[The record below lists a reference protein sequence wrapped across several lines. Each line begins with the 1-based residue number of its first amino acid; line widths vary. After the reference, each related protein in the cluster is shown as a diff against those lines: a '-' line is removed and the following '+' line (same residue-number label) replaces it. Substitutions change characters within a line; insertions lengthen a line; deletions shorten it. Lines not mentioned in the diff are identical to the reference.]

1 MEHRP
6 VRWGILATG
15 AIAATFT
22 EDLARSPDAEVVAV
36 GSRTE
41 TAAKAFAE
49 RYGIPRAY
57 GSWLELAADDEVDVV
72 YVATPHSAH
81 HAAARLCLKAGR
93 AVLCEKPLTLDLPT
107 SQELIATAQE
117 QGVFLME
124 AMWAR
129 CNPTIRRV
137 AEMIRDGAIGEVTSV
152 TADFGLAGPFP
163 ASHRLRDPALGGGG
177 LLDLGIYP
185 VTLAHLVLGRPAEIK
200 AWGWL
205 TPEGV
210 DQNLAIIFG
219 YASGALASLTCGS
232 VGATGVRAVI
242 TGRGGRIELDPPFFC
257 PTTATLIRDSG
268 APEEIGLPVTGHGY
282 LPEIEEVHRCLRAG
296 RLESD
301 LVPHATTLEVMSLL
315 DEIRAAVGV
324 VYPPVTT
331 A

>member
-41 TAAKAFAE
+41 AAAKAFAE
-49 RYGIPRAY
+49 RYGIPKAY
-57 GSWLELAADDEVDVV
+57 GSWVELAADEDVDVV

-81 HAAARLCLKAGR
+81 YAAARLCLTAGR
-93 AVLCEKPLTLDLPT
+93 AVLCEKPLTLDAA
-107 SQELIATAQE
+107 SSRELVDVARRR
-117 QGVFLME
+117 GVFLME

-129 CNPTIRRV
+129 CNPTLRRV
-137 AEMIRDGAIGEVTSV
+137 AELVHDGAIGEVTTIV
-152 TADFGLAGPFP
+152 ADFGLAGPFAP
-163 ASHRLRDPALGGGG
+163 THRLRDPALGGGG

-185 VTLAHLVLGRPAEIK
+185 ITLAHLLLGRPDEVK
-200 AWGWL
+200 AWASL

-210 DQNLAIIFG
+210 DQNLAVIFG
-219 YASGALASLTCGS
+219 YASGALASLTCGT
-232 VGATGVRAVI
+232 VGASGTRAVI
-242 TGRGGRIELDPPFFC
+242 TGRAGRIELGPPFFR
-257 PTTATLIRDSG
+257 PSTATLVRDSS
-268 APEEIGLPVTGHGY
+268 APEDLLVPVAGHGY

-296 RLESD
+296 RVESE
-301 LVPHATTLEVMSLL
+301 LVPHATTVEVMALM
-315 DEIRAAVGV
+315 DDIRAAVGV
-324 VYPPVTT
+324 AYPPVTT

>member
-6 VRWGILATG
+6 IRWGILSTG

-22 EDLARSPDAEVVAV
+22 EDLARCPDAEVVAV

-41 TAAKAFAE
+41 AATKTFAE
-49 RYGIPRAY
+49 RYDIPRAY
-57 GSWLELAADDEVDVV
+57 GSWLALAADDEVDVV

-81 HAAARLCLKAGR
+81 YQAARLCLKAGR
-93 AVLCEKPLTLDLPT
+93 AVLCEKPLTLDLP
-107 SQELIATAQE
+107 SAQDLVAAAQE
-117 QGVFLME
+117 RGVFLME

-137 AEMIRDGAIGEVTSV
+137 VALIQDGAIGEVTSV

-163 ASHRLRDPALGGGG
+163 ADHRLRDPALGGGG

-185 VTLAHLVLGRPAEIK
+185 ITLAHLVLGRPQEVK
-200 AWGWL
+200 AWASL

-210 DQNLAIIFG
+210 DQNLALIFG
-219 YASGALASLTCGS
+219 YASGALASLTCGL
-232 VGATGVRAVI
+232 VGASGTRAVI
-242 TGRGGRIELDPPFFC
+242 TGQDGRIELDPPFFR
-257 PTTATLIRDSG
+257 PTTATLIRNVG
-268 APEEIGLPVTGHGY
+268 APEQIGVPLTGHGY
-282 LPEIEEVHRCLRAG
+282 LPEIEEVHRCLREG

-301 LVPHATTLEVMSLL
+301 LVPHATTLEVMALM
-315 DEIRAAVGV
+315 DEIRAMVGV
-324 VYPPVTT
+324 TYPVTT